1 MLFYTIY
8 MKYIL
13 YLCTRFNRLRTAEQ
27 KGHKAYSRISVI
39 YSYVLW
45 SRNHL
50 IYKYLTRT
58 HETARGKESITI
70 PQVFKVYIY
79 SSDIRESD
87 LSWPFP
93 YKISKIQAFL
103 Q

>member
-27 KGHKAYSRISVI
+27 KGHKAYSRISVMQR
-39 YSYVLW
+39 YALY

-50 IYKYLTRT
+50 IYNSLTRT
-58 HETARGKESITI
+58 HETARGIESITI
-70 PQVFKVYIY
+70 PQVFKNIQY
-79 SSDIRESD
+79 
-87 LSWPFP
+87 P
-93 YKISKIQAFL
+93 SKGSRG
-103 Q
+103 